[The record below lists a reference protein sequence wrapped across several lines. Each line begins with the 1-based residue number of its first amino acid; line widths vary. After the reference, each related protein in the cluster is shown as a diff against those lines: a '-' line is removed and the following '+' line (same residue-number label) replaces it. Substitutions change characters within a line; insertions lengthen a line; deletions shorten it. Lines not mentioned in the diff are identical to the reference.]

1 MALLQDLLPRR
12 KRGNC
17 FIQLLAL
24 VFIFTA
30 TQSYAQHVGTVIG
43 CLQCPEEQYF
53 NIDTQ
58 SCEQCTR
65 CLDPLVELMPCAYEV
80 PDYCDILGQ
89 FDRLCCHDYEY
100 EAYGECVLDCRRCEV
115 TGRCK
120 QGLLECDC
128 PPDRYGNLCQF
139 TIVPSTSTAILEAN
153 PTIEV
158 TATSALLAAIKTT
171 HNIVPPTPTPLLNN
185 VDSE

>member
-1 MALLQDLLPRR
+1 MALLQDLLPRC
-12 KRGNC
+12 KIGNC
-17 FIQLLAL
+17 FIELLAL
-24 VFIFTA
+24 VFIFSA
-30 TQSYAQHVGTVIG
+30 PQSYALHENNTVTG
-43 CLQCPEEQYF
+43 CPKCPKEQYF

-65 CLDPLVELMPCAYEV
+65 CLGPLVELMPCAYEV

-120 QGLLECDC
+120 KGLLECDC

-139 TIVPSTSTAILEAN
+139 TI
-153 PTIEV
+153 
-158 TATSALLAAIKTT
+158 
-171 HNIVPPTPTPLLNN
+171 
-185 VDSE
+185 